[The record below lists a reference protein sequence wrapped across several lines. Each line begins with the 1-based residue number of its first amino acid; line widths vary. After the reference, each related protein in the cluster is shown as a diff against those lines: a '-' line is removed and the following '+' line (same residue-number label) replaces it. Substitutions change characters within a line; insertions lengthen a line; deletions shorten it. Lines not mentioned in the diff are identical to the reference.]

1 METILRVHLTSL
13 GSAVCLRLVGNVEA
27 ALRTE
32 ATQCVESASR
42 STGARFHNNINTQA
56 YEGRKDDE

>member
-32 ATQCVESASR
+32 ATQCVESATSVAG
-42 STGARFHNNINTQA
+42 TRFHNNVNTQA
-56 YEGRKDDE
+56 DEGRKDDE

>member
-27 ALRTE
+27 TFRTE
-32 ATQCVESASR
+32 ATQHVESATSV
-42 STGARFHNNINTQA
+42 TGTRFHNNINTQA
-56 YEGRKDDE
+56 DESRKNDQ